1 MEKRCMICDEV
12 IDEDYGKLRGTLLKV
27 RDENHQNYFIP
38 VCNQCQKQEN
48 WIEKA
53 KVKGA

>member
-27 RDENHQNYFIP
+27 REIGRASCRER
-38 VCNQCQKQEN
+38 V
-48 WIEKA
+48 
-53 KVKGA
+53 